1 METTDFAKHLTNF
14 IAKYMAGERNAS
26 PNTICSYRDT
36 FVQLIFFMKKIKG
49 VSAQQ
54 LKLDSLSKE
63 TIVDFLDWVQ
73 QERKCCNATRN
84 YRLAAIHSFFCY
96 LQYECPERIYQWQ
109 RVLSIKV
116 KRHEKKN
123 LNYLTLEGIKL
134 ILAQVDVTVANGQR
148 NLAMIALMYDSG
160 ARVQEL
166 IDLKPSC
173 IRLETPY
180 IVKLIGK
187 GRKGRIVPL
196 QNEQVVLLK
205 AYMHDNK
212 LLEPHNNQHPLFFNC
227 WRKKLT
233 RSGVNYILKSYA
245 DIARKVNPALIT
257 EKISCHVLRHSKAMH
272 LLQAGVNLVYIR
284 DILGHVSIQTT
295 DIYARADSKQ
305 KREALE
311 KAYTD
316 VIPETGRERTW
327 KKDAP
332 LLEWLKGLGKELND
346 YAK

>member
-1 METTDFAKHLTNF
+1 METTDFAKHLTHF
-14 IAKYMAGERNAS
+14 LTKYMAGERNAS

-36 FVQLIFFMKKIKG
+36 FVQLIFFMKKIKKVG
-49 VSAQQ
+49 ARH

-73 QERKCCNATRN
+73 QERKCGNATRN

-96 LQYECPERIYQWQ
+96 LQYECPEQIYQWQ

-116 KRHEKKN
+116 QKHQKKN
-123 LNYLTLEGIKL
+123 INYLTLEGIKL
-134 ILAQVDVTVANGQR
+134 IFAQVDATHANGRR
-148 NLAMIALMYDSG
+148 NLAMLALMYDSG

-166 IDLKPSC
+166 IDLTSSS

-180 IVKLIGK
+180 IVKLLGK
-187 GRKGRIVPL
+187 GRKERIVPL

-205 AYMHDNK
+205 TYMQENK
-212 LLEPHNNQHPLFFNC
+212 LLEPHNNWHPLFFNC

-233 RSGVNYILKSYA
+233 RSGVNYILKTYA
-245 DIARKVNPALIT
+245 DMARKVNPALIP
-257 EKISCHVLRHSKAMH
+257 ERISCHVLRHSKAMH

-295 DIYARADSKQ
+295 DVYARADSKQ

-311 KAYTD
+311 KAYLD
-316 VIPETGRERTW
+316 VIPETDREKPW
-327 KKDAP
+327 EKNGP
-332 LLEWLKGLGKELND
+332 LLEWLKGLGK
-346 YAK
+346 